1 MENGAILGA
10 GSVAL
15 RPWRLTSCVIFDFT
29 DLIDKCPQG
38 GAPSPR
44 PTITHSLF
52 LNRQHRM
59 IRASAF
65 RPRRYRA
72 MRR

>member
-1 MENGAILGA
+1 MEKGAILA
-10 GSVAL
+10 QAPVAL

-44 PTITHSLF
+44 PYDKLIHSF
-52 LNRQHRM
+52 S
-59 IRASAF
+59 IVSTE
-65 RPRRYRA
+65 
-72 MRR
+72 

>member
-1 MENGAILGA
+1 MENGAILA
-10 GSVAL
+10 QAPVAL

-38 GAPSPR
+38 GAPLTPPYDNSFTLSQSSAPND
-44 PTITHSLF
+44 T
-52 LNRQHRM
+52 
-59 IRASAF
+59 ASAF